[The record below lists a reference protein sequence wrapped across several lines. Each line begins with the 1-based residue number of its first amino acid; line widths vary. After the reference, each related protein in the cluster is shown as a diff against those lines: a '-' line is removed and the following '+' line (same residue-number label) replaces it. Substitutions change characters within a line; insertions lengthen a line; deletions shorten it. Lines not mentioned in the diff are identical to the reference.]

1 MRACECR
8 VRPGGS
14 VPRVAKYDR
23 PRGGYT
29 LAYLATERHSTKPAG
44 TPHCPHRILITSVRQ
59 PCTGRL
65 DGSKDYPCH
74 CRHRPSSRL
83 HRRMPPRKPSLNGGR
98 PAIPSAPSF
107 PGDFG
112 LSSCPCST
120 LPPTQFPSIVTVL
133 PSGIAACGSPCP
145 LRRRQPPSPTG
156 RRTGRSCLSPCRC
169 HRSLS
174 RTAIR
179 RLPL

>member
-29 LAYLATERHSTKPAG
+29 LAYLATERHSTKPVG
-44 TPHCPHRILITSVRQ
+44 TPHCLHSVLITSVSQ
-59 PCTGRL
+59 PGTGRL
-65 DGSKDYPCH
+65 DGRKDYPCH

-83 HRRMPPRKPSLNGGR
+83 RRLMPPRKPSLNGGR
-98 PAIPSAPSF
+98 PVIPSAPSF

-120 LPPTQFPSIVTVL
+120 LPPTQFPSIGTVL
-133 PSGIAACGSPCP
+133 LSGIAACGSLCP
-145 LRRRQPPSPTG
+145 LRRRWPSLPTG
-156 RRTGRSCLSPCRC
+156 HQTG
-169 HRSLS
+169 
-174 RTAIR
+174 
-179 RLPL
+179 